1 MAQNGK
7 AHESEIVANK
17 KNQKPPKDPSS
28 NLLTEEELL
37 GEFAKLIIDIYFD
50 QQYEKEKHYP
60 ESSAWNIVYT

>member
-7 AHESEIVANK
+7 AYESEIVANK
-17 KNQKPPKDPSS
+17 KIRKPPKDSSS

-60 ESSAWNIVYT
+60 ESSA